1 MKCIKAIEE
10 DSLQI
15 AQLHKEYIPTGFLS
29 QQSLNF
35 LNALYLFLIT
45 HEIVYVIKEEEKVI
59 GFVAVSLNTDE
70 LIKRFM
76 RNNFGMLFKFSMKN
90 LFSIDFIKKALET
103 FTSPKKTAL
112 DEEDYEVSELLSIVI
127 NESYGGKGYGKS
139 LLDRLEQEL
148 RSSKVKEY
156 KVVAGSMLKANNFY
170 AKNGFTKIQEI
181 ELHKG
186 VISYLYVKTL

>member
-1 MKCIKAIEE
+1 MKCMKAREE

-15 AQLHKEYIPTGFLS
+15 AKLHKECIPTGFLS
-29 QQSLNF
+29 QQSLKF

-45 HEIVYVIKEEEKVI
+45 HEIVYVVKEEEKVI
-59 GFVAVSLNTDE
+59 GFVAVSLNRDG
-70 LIKRFM
+70 LLKRFIK
-76 RNNFGMLFKFSMKN
+76 NNFGMLFKFIMKN

-103 FTSPKKTAL
+103 FTSPKKTAV
-112 DEEDYEVSELLSIVI
+112 DEEDYEVPELLSIVI

-139 LLDRLEQEL
+139 LLDCLEQEL

-156 KVVAGSMLKANNFY
+156 KVVAGSMLKANKFY
-170 AKNGFTKIQEI
+170 AKNGFTKIKEI

-186 VISYLYVKTL
+186 VISYLYLKTL